1 MDESL
6 NTQGKKILV
15 VDDEERN
22 IRLLSHLC
30 QNLGYSILT
39 AGSGSEAIEKTAAE
53 MPDLILMDVM
63 MPGMDGFEATERIK
77 KDDKSRQIPIII
89 VTALDQKK
97 DKLKGISIG
106 ANDFLS
112 KPIDT
117 EELSLRIRNNLEI
130 KDYHDFLKNH
140 NAKLEIEV
148 SKRTE
153 ELKKAYEEVDN
164 AYRKVQSSYIETIQ
178 RLNMAAEYKD
188 EETGAHISRISLY
201 TKELAGALGM
211 DFDFIETIY
220 YASPMH
226 DIGKVGIPDSIMMK
240 TGALSAE
247 EWEIMKSHTTIG
259 AKILSESESPF
270 LTMAKDIAL
279 SHHEKWDGTGYP
291 YGLKGEAIPLPGRIV
306 NIVDQYDALRS
317 KRPYKATLPHNEVM
331 QILTEGDGRTSSE
344 DFDPQVLE
352 AFKRSASKVDEIF
365 SMTKDEQKEAHL
377 QPYLQRHLSTSTPG

>member
-1 MDESL
+1 MEESSK
-6 NTQGKKILV
+6 GRSKRILI

-22 IRLLSHLC
+22 IKLLTHLC
-30 QNLGYSILT
+30 QNLGYSVLT
-39 AGSGSEAIEKTAAE
+39 AGSGSEAIEKTTAE

-77 KDDKSRQIPIII
+77 AVEGTKQIPIII

-130 KDYHDFLKNH
+130 KDYHDLLIDH
-140 NAKLEIEV
+140 NVKLEEEV

-153 ELKKAYEEVDN
+153 ELKKAYEEVDQ
-164 AYRKVQSSYIETIQ
+164 AYKKVQSSYIETIQ

-188 EETGAHISRISLY
+188 EETGAHIRRISLY

-226 DIGKVGIPDSIMMK
+226 DIGKVGIPDMILLKNQALSPEEWAVMK
-240 TGALSAE
+240 T
-247 EWEIMKSHTTIG
+247 HTTIG
-259 AKILSESESPF
+259 AKILGESNSTF
-270 LTMAKDIAL
+270 LEMAEEIAL
-279 SHHEKWDGTGYP
+279 THHERWSGSGYP
-291 YGLKGEAIPLPGRIV
+291 RALKGEEIPLPGRIT
-306 NIVDQYDALRS
+306 NIADQYDALRS
-317 KRPYKATLPHNEVM
+317 KRPYKEGFPHHEVL
-331 QILTEGDGRTSSE
+331 QIITEGDGRTSPD
-344 DFDPQVLE
+344 DFDPSILE
-352 AFKRSASKVDEIF
+352 VFKKIDKRFEEIYDTQADE
-365 SMTKDEQKEAHL
+365 
-377 QPYLQRHLSTSTPG
+377 